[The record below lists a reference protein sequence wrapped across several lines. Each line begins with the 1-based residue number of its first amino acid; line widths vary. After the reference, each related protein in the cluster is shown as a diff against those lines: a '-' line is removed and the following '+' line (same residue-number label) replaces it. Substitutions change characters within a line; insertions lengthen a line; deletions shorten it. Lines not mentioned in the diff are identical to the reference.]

1 MSSKSAIVTSHLTE
15 PSRFCHQPSSFS
27 MNQKH
32 ILLALLFS
40 AFAQAVAAQALPS
53 VQEVYKIFQAKCTAS
68 CHKGATPEGGL
79 DLLGTGAT
87 ELARAVNVAQ
97 KLVNVNPTNAYAKA
111 ANQKRVYPGRAD
123 RSFLFRKIN
132 SSFETTIAALHTDEG
147 GAMPQYPGEALTLLE
162 KEVIRQWILYGAK
175 TAGVSFDKS
184 VVEDFYNNGGE
195 KSFPSGP
202 PPAPAAGQGFQI
214 KMGPFYLKPGGEVE
228 YYQKHE
234 LTLPANVEVNALDF
248 KISGSSHH
256 FIAYNFEGTGANV
269 IPHGLR
275 LNANHNQI
283 NLVAAVQEATELKLP
298 ATTAFKWEKNLVLD
312 LNSHYIN
319 YNTMRPYQCE
329 AYMNVYTQPLGT
341 AKQEMFATLLVNPN
355 IPIPNNGNTI
365 THTKSESQFGADNIY
380 IWGLMGHTH
389 KYGVGYK
396 VWKRLANGQKGELIY
411 DASCPFGEPGC
422 SAPWYDYQHIPL
434 RYWTPLL
441 PVKWSD
447 GIIHEAKWVN
457 DGPATVNFGPT
468 SEDEMMVL
476 IAFYTEQPLTSS
488 THDPVDAAPVQVIP
502 NPAHGSVR
510 ITMPNG
516 EEIRSFRLFDAT
528 GREVRSLQNI
538 PFGSFD
544 LDLDGLSAGIYFFQA
559 DGRRGKLV
567 VE

>member
-1 MSSKSAIVTSHLTE
+1 
-15 PSRFCHQPSSFS
+15 

-32 ILLALLFS
+32 ILFTLLFS
-40 AFAQAVAAQALPS
+40 VFAEAASAQALPS
-53 VQEVYKIFQAKCTAS
+53 VQEVYQVFQAKCTAS
-68 CHKGATPEGGL
+68 CHKGAAPDGGL
-79 DLLGTGAT
+79 DLVGTGAT
-87 ELARAVNVAQ
+87 ELARAINVAQ
-97 KLVNVNPTNAYAKA
+97 KLTNVNPTNAYAKA
-111 ANQKRVYPGRAD
+111 SGLKRVYPGRAD
-123 RSFLFRKIN
+123 RSFLFKKIN
-132 SSFETTIAALHTDEG
+132 SGFETTIAALHADEG
-147 GAMPQYPGEALTLLE
+147 EAMPKYPGQALTSLE
-162 KEVIRQWILYGAK
+162 KEIIRQWILYGAK

-256 FIAYNFEGTGANV
+256 FIAYNFTGTGANV

-298 ATTAFKWEKNLVLD
+298 PTTAFKWDKNLVLD

-319 YNTMRPYQCE
+319 YNALRPYQCE
-329 AYMNVYTQPLGT
+329 AYMNVYTQAPGT
-341 AKQEMFATLLVNPN
+341 AQQEMFAELLVNPN
-355 IPIPNNGNTI
+355 IPIANNGNTI
-365 THTKSESQFGADNIY
+365 THTQPVYQLGMGNLY
-380 IWGLMGHTH
+380 IWGMMGHTH
-389 KYGVGYK
+389 QYGTSYK
-396 VWKRLANGQKGELIY
+396 VWKRLPNGQKGDLIY
-411 DASCPFGEPGC
+411 DASCPFGVPGC

-434 RYWTPLL
+434 HYWNPLL
-441 PVKWSD
+441 PIKWSE

-457 DGPATVNFGPT
+457 DGPTSVNFGPT

-476 IAFYTEQPLTSS
+476 IMFYTLQPLTVS
-488 THDPVDAAPVQVIP
+488 TDDPVGADAEPLQLSP

-510 ITMPNG
+510 VTVPEARRLN
-516 EEIRSFRLFDAT
+516 SFRLFDMT
-528 GREVRSLQNI
+528 GREVRSLLNI
-538 PFGSFD
+538 TDGTFD
-544 LDLDGLSAGIYFFQA
+544 LDLGGLAPGVYFFQA
-559 DGRRGKLV
+559 DGRTGKLV